1 MKTYKV
7 VNFNKSATT
16 SWLFVVIILIAS
28 VLIVITLM
36 GIIRHKSKTYFC
48 QSLVNGWLMNM
59 ILEM

>member
-36 GIIRHKSKTYFC
+36 GIIRRKGKTYFC
-48 QSLVNGWLMNM
+48 QSLVNG
-59 ILEM
+59 